1 MSDDLKALFEKSLAD
16 AKALSSRPGNDDMLT
31 LYACY
36 KQATEGDVSGDRPG
50 FMDFVGGAK
59 FDAWEKLK
67 GISAEDAMQKYIDKV
82 EALKGQ

>member
-1 MSDDLKALFEKSLAD
+1 MSDELKARFEQCQLD

-36 KQATEGDVSGDRPG
+36 KQATSGDVSGDRPG

-59 FDAWEKLK
+59 YDAWEKLK
-67 GISAEDAMQKYIDKV
+67 GTSPEAAMQKYIDKV
-82 EALKGQ
+82 EALKSK

>member
-1 MSDDLKALFEKSLAD
+1 MSDDLKALFEKSQAD
-16 AKALSSRPGNDDMLT
+16 AKNLSARPGNDDMLT

-36 KQATEGDVSGDRPG
+36 KQATQGDVTGDRPG

-67 GISAEDAMQKYIDKV
+67 GTSPDDAMQKYIDKV